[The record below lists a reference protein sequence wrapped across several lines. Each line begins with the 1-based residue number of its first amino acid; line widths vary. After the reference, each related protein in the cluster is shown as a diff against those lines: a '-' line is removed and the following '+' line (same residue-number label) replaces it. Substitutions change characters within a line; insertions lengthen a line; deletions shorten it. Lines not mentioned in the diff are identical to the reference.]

1 MFEVPQNSTTIIS
14 TSETSATTS
23 KKRGEGRRYY
33 CTNSCENLEEAMNLI
48 KEERIWTVKN
58 KTINTIYYRCNLQSK
73 RAKPECSAAI
83 YIHKHK
89 NNNKV
94 SIYRTTCK
102 WFLDFTWKLIF
113 TWKFLEN

>member
-48 KEERIWTVKN
+48 KIEKIWTVKN

-73 RAKPECSAAI
+73 RAKPECSAI

-94 SIYRTTCK
+94 SIYRTLVSDLK
-102 WFLDFTWKLIF
+102 MNFLVFVSDLIF
-113 TWKFLEN
+113 